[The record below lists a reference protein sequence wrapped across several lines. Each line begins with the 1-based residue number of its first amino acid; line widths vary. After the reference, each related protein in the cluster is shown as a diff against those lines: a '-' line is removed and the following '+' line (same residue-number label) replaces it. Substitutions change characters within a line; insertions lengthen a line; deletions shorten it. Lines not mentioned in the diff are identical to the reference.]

1 MGCTASK
8 LDNEDTVRRCKERRR
23 LMKEAVYAR
32 HHLAAAHADYCRS
45 LLVTG
50 SALSNFAAGES
61 LSVSDQTPVVI
72 LHPPPA
78 TSPTPPSNPIPPRVP
93 PSPSPSL
100 HPPPPPSPFSPSIA
114 SSKPP
119 HILSS
124 SNIHSKSNRHRRV
137 KPQKLPHI
145 LSESSPSVSPK
156 SNYDYPTAFQNH
168 STYSTTPSQ
177 ASSVWNWENFYPPS
191 PPDSEFFARKANHN
205 HNQQQQ
211 HPHLDTDDGSSSDA
225 DDDVATERLS
235 EYDFFNEKQY
245 TQHKKQ
251 QQQQQNYSETEQEEV
266 QCSEWGDHDRLSNS
280 TTSSDEDNDTE
291 SRSEIGTRSN
301 FGPVKHPSQQQ
312 PHPQQ
317 SDHSFGKLD
326 NKSEAGSSTTS
337 YRTGEVSNMKMVVR
351 HKDLNEI
358 VGAIKEN
365 FDKAAAAGAQ
375 VSEMLE
381 IGRAQLDRSFR
392 QLKKTVYHSSSVLS
406 NLSSS
411 WTSKPPLAV
420 KYRLDTGSLI
430 EPGGPRSLCSTVE
443 RLLAWEKKLYEEVK
457 IDVFGVKKSV
467 GLSRKCACETREGV
481 KIEHEKKLSTLQS
494 QEYKGD
500 EAKLDKTKAAIT
512 KLQSL
517 IIVTSQAV
525 STTSTAII
533 GLRDSDLVPQLVELC
548 HGGPNPR
555 PPSDFVSSDWWGLL
569 RLKYGWKVW
578 WKGLK
583 YDMTHP
589 AGLLASFLD
598 VLPATL
604 QGLMIDVNSAMLA
617 WGLLWFMYMWRSM
630 HQYHEVQNHIV
641 QQVRGLVNQ
650 SAKGDSTSELHK
662 QATRDLESAVSAWH
676 SSFCHL
682 IKFQRDFIQ
691 SIHGW
696 FKLTL
701 IPVSNDNMNANMEP
715 SDVYAFCDEWKLAL
729 DRVPDT
735 VASEAIKSF
744 INVVHV
750 ISTKQTEELKIKKR
764 TDTASKELEKKA
776 SSLRSLERKFYHSY
790 SMVGIGLPD
799 TGGSDNGQFLD
810 ARDPLAEKKSELV
823 ACQRRVEDE
832 MLRHAKAVE
841 VTRAMTLNNL
851 QTGLPGVFQALTSF
865 SSLFMEALQLVCDR
879 SYAIK

>member
-45 LLVTG
+45 LRVTG

-72 LHPPPA
+72 IHPPPA

-100 HPPPPPSPFSPSIA
+100 HPPPPPPPFSPSIA

-457 IDVFGVKKSV
+457 
-467 GLSRKCACETREGV
+467 TREGV

-548 HGGPNPR
+548 HG
-555 PPSDFVSSDWWGLL
+555 
-569 RLKYGWKVW
+569 
-578 WKGLK
+578 
-583 YDMTHP
+583 
-589 AGLLASFLD
+589 
-598 VLPATL
+598 
-604 QGLMIDVNSAMLA
+604 
-617 WGLLWFMYMWRSM
+617 FMYMWRSM